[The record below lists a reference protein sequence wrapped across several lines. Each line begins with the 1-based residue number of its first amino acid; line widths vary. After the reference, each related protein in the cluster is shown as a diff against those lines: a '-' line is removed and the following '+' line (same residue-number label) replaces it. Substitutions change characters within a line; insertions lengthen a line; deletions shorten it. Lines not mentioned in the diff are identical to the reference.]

1 MIIAKVT
8 CMDRVPDSCYE
19 CKLDSRDGYCPF
31 LSQSKQEV
39 RPYNCPLKETD
50 EPEPAGKKKIVVTLE
65 LDTIDLEPTEEQIK
79 ADIEQE
85 INCATYSYNVES
97 IEFIT

>member
-1 MIIAKVT
+1 M
-8 CMDRVPDSCYE
+8 
-19 CKLDSRDGYCPF
+19 
-31 LSQSKQEV
+31 
-39 RPYNCPLKETD
+39 
-50 EPEPAGKKKIVVTLE
+50 KKKLVVTLE
-65 LDTIDLEPTEEQIK
+65 LDTIDQEPTEEQIK